1 MNTNLSVPHD
11 AVAAAGRAIHY
22 TIAELSRQ
30 LKIIPED
37 DRGHAILAEEMHVM
51 QNASKSLYSALPVP
65 ALPVPADLSDQNAD
79 LRSRLAMLLFHM
91 INPPEPDCTCVNSL
105 LCPDCSNYRELRDVI
120 AKAKKVFKE
129 GDKP

>member
-37 DRGHAILAEEMHVM
+37 DRGHAIVAEEMYVM

-65 ALPVPADLSDQNAD
+65 ADLSDRVKALED
-79 LRSRLAMLLFHM
+79 TLRLIDDTTIELVVAN
-91 INPPEPDCTCVNSL
+91 IC
-105 LCPDCSNYRELRDVI
+105 REAL
-120 AKAKKVFKE
+120 E
-129 GDKP
+129 GSKP

>member
-37 DRGHAILAEEMHVM
+37 DRGHAIVAEEMYVM

-65 ALPVPADLSDQNAD
+65 ADLSDRVKALED
-79 LRSRLAMLLFHM
+79 TLRLIDDTTIELVVAN
-91 INPPEPDCTCVNSL
+91 IC
-105 LCPDCSNYRELRDVI
+105 REALG
-120 AKAKKVFKE
+120 

>member
-30 LKIIPED
+30 LKVIPED
-37 DRGHAILAEEMHVM
+37 DRGHAILAEEMYVM
-51 QNASKSLYSALPVP
+51 QNASKSLYSALPIP
-65 ALPVPADLSDQNAD
+65 KDLSDRVKALKD
-79 LRSRLAMLLFHM
+79 LSDRVKALEDTLRLIDETTIELVVAN
-91 INPPEPDCTCVNSL
+91 IC
-105 LCPDCSNYRELRDVI
+105 REAL
-120 AKAKKVFKE
+120 E